1 MILQSVRIPEVLRG
15 FAVAGDVFD
24 VSIDGA
30 KIVQIVPA
38 LDTSPS
44 GTLICALVDAHVHID
59 KTYVVNETGA
69 AAGDLSRAIDIM
81 ARHRESWTTDAIAA
95 RMERALAEAY
105 ASGTRAMRT
114 HLDWMTAM
122 APLSWQVAQQKRV
135 AWADKV
141 TLQLVSITPLDLFAD
156 AQNARQIAATLKAGG
171 GIIGAFVYRNADLDA
186 KLENLFRAAAE
197 YGLMLDIHVDEG
209 LDADANGLAMIA
221 QKTIEYRLQQRV
233 TCGHACS
240 LSVQERG
247 QALKT
252 LALCAEAQLHLI
264 ALPSTNAYLQ
274 GAWDKT
280 PMERGITLLREARDA
295 GVNTCIATDNVADAF
310 YPYGSYD
317 LMEAFRFGV
326 MLAHLS
332 PPDDWLR
339 SITLAPAR
347 AMQLDWDGRISEG
360 APADLVLFA
369 ATDEHAL
376 LRPAGLQRRVMRKG
390 AWLQ

>member
-1 MILQSVRIPEVLRG
+1 MLLQSVRIPEVLRG

-24 VSIDGA
+24 VSINGA
-30 KIVQIVPA
+30 RITQIVPGH
-38 LDTSPS
+38 DQKPS
-44 GTLICALVDAHVHID
+44 GTLISALVDAHVHID
-59 KTYVVNETGA
+59 KTYVVNESGA

-81 ARHRESWTTDAIAA
+81 AHHREGWTAQAIAA

-114 HLDWMTAM
+114 HLDWMTPA
-122 APLSWQVAQQKRV
+122 APLSWQVAQQKRTEWAGRV
-135 AWADKV
+135 A
-141 TLQLVSITPLDLFAD
+141 LQMVSITPLDLFAD
-156 AQNARQIAATLKAGG
+156 AQNARQIAATLKADG
-171 GIIGAFVYRNADLDA
+171 GIIGAFVYRNADLHT

-221 QKTIEYRLQQRV
+221 QKVIHYQMQQRV

-240 LSVQERG
+240 LSIQERS
-247 QALKT
+247 QSLTT

-264 ALPSTNAYLQ
+264 ALPTTNAYLQ

-280 PMERGITLLREARDA
+280 PVERGITLLREARNA
-295 GVNTCIATDNVADAF
+295 GINTCIATDNVADAF

-332 PPDDWLR
+332 PPGDWLR
-339 SITLAPAR
+339 GVTLAPAR

-390 AWLQ
+390 VWLQ